1 MILNQDHSISAIY
14 GPKELVLTEEGVGTR
29 DVFLL
34 IRTFMDPNIASDV
47 KDAQR
52 LQQEIK
58 VSQADPGSFEVPAWD
73 KQQVEAM
80 RNTINVVAATVADSS
95 KMFGDKEDLVPSW
108 NYIVRQYRPRK
119 ELLDGSW
126 TFPAPV
132 PVN

>member
-1 MILNQDHSISAIY
+1 
-14 GPKELVLTEEGVGTR
+14 
-29 DVFLL
+29 
-34 IRTFMDPNIASDV
+34 MDPNIASDV

-52 LQQEIK
+52 LQQEIQ
-58 VSQADPGSFEVPAWD
+58 VSQADKGSFEVPAWD
-73 KQQVEAM
+73 KKQVEDM

-95 KMFGDKEDLVPSW
+95 KMFGDKEDLVPGW